1 MGIVTRL
8 ACARVVQ
15 EGAELDLLLRKAGL
29 TPQQIDNPHARL
41 GVKNQVRF
49 LGLAATA
56 LKDKFLGFHLAQKF
70 DLRTMGLLYY
80 VLASSETL
88 AEALRRG
95 VRYSAILNEGITL
108 TLREGKDIGI
118 NFEYVGVARHSDRHQ
133 IEFSTVALV
142 RTCRQLTNRNLP
154 AKLVRFTHRRSGDT
168 SEFRAFFG
176 GDVMFGAAADEVA
189 FPGSVKQLPVT
200 GADPYLNELL
210 IGYCEQAIATR
221 STNRSSF
228 GLNVENAIALL
239 LPHGLARADDIARKL
254 GVSRRTLTRRLASE
268 GLTFAGVLKGLKED
282 LAERHLM
289 DETLSISEIAWLLG
303 YRDVSAFTHAV
314 KRWTGKAP
322 RAIRQLSR

>member
-1 MGIVTRL
+1 
-8 ACARVVQ
+8 
-15 EGAELDLLLRKAGL
+15 
-29 TPQQIDNPHARL
+29 
-41 GVKNQVRF
+41 
-49 LGLAATA
+49 
-56 LKDKFLGFHLAQKF
+56 
-70 DLRTMGLLYY
+70 
-80 VLASSETL
+80 
-88 AEALRRG
+88 
-95 VRYSAILNEGITL
+95 
-108 TLREGKDIGI
+108 
-118 NFEYVGVARHSDRHQ
+118 
-133 IEFSTVALV
+133 
-142 RTCRQLTNRNLP
+142 LP

-176 GDVMFGAAADEVA
+176 GDVMFGAAADEVV
-189 FPGSVKQLPVT
+189 FPGSVIQLPVT